1 MSLDAAWALR
11 WIELAA
17 ADVAEQRDYLVDLDR
32 AIGDGDHGENMDRG
46 FRAAVEALSE
56 AQPGSVAEVLKTV
69 AKTLMSTVGG
79 AAGPLYGTAFLR
91 ASKAAGGGDLD
102 GVGVAAVIEGAL
114 SGIQAR
120 GKATTGEKT
129 MVDAWTP
136 ALETARAVAEAGGD
150 AGVVLEAAAT
160 AAEAGAAATEPLR
173 ATKGRA
179 SYLGERSIG
188 HLDPGAVST
197 SLILRAAVRARRMHK
212 DAAFLK
218 SVLVPG
224 GSVPAEEIC
233 QVLAQDEPFAPLFA
247 NTALFAAAQAGAEI
261 RFVTNDLTLS
271 DGMRMFAPTGS
282 AEESNTGLCV
292 LAAHE
297 KYDILITGDLSQNEE
312 YRLLSQNELRGIELL
327 VAGHH
332 GAATSTSDALLAQ
345 TGARTV
351 ILSVGADNS
360 YGHPA
365 AQTLARIQNAGAAIY
380 RTDEM
385 GTIVIRGGN

>member
-46 FRAAVEALSE
+46 FKAAVEALGQAE
-56 AQPGSVAEVLKTV
+56 PASVAEVLKTV

-91 ASKAAGGGDLD
+91 ASKAAGDGDLD
-102 GVGVAAVIEGAL
+102 AAGVAAIIEGAL
-114 SGIQAR
+114 GGIQAR

-136 ALETARAVAEAGGD
+136 ALDAARAAAESGADAVAT
-150 AGVVLEAAAT
+150 LQAAAT

-197 SLILRAAVRARRMHK
+197 SLILRAAARA
-212 DAAFLK
+212 
-218 SVLVPG
+218 
-224 GSVPAEEIC
+224 
-233 QVLAQDEPFAPLFA
+233 
-247 NTALFAAAQAGAEI
+247 AGE
-261 RFVTNDLTLS
+261 V
-271 DGMRMFAPTGS
+271 
-282 AEESNTGLCV
+282 
-292 LAAHE
+292 
-297 KYDILITGDLSQNEE
+297 
-312 YRLLSQNELRGIELL
+312 
-327 VAGHH
+327 
-332 GAATSTSDALLAQ
+332 GAA
-345 TGARTV
+345 
-351 ILSVGADNS
+351 
-360 YGHPA
+360 
-365 AQTLARIQNAGAAIY
+365 
-380 RTDEM
+380 
-385 GTIVIRGGN
+385 